1 MEKSMV
7 SPWLRGGLGNY
18 LFQITAAY
26 SISIRDNKELIV
38 DTSDISIIH
47 KPIETYFNNIFRKIK
62 FVPNYANYVTHD
74 SSQPIQY
81 SQISSVEGNLKLLG
95 YYQNEKYF
103 KHIHNDI
110 LKLYEI
116 DNETLNYLNSKYI
129 HLFDV
134 DTCSLHVRR
143 GDYIPKSDFHTI
155 QTIDY
160 YKNAIS
166 TIGENKLFLIFS
178 DDIDWCVDNLDFI
191 KNKTFINGNLDFQD
205 LYLMS
210 MCKDNIIANSTFS
223 WWGAWLNN
231 NKDKKVIYPSNWFG
245 VSFLDTSEI
254 GCENWIKL

>member
-38 DTSDISIIH
+38 DTSNISIIH

-166 TIGENKLFLIFS
+166 TIGENKLFLI
-178 DDIDWCVDNLDFI
+178 
-191 KNKTFINGNLDFQD
+191 
-205 LYLMS
+205 
-210 MCKDNIIANSTFS
+210 
-223 WWGAWLNN
+223 
-231 NKDKKVIYPSNWFG
+231 
-245 VSFLDTSEI
+245 
-254 GCENWIKL
+254 

>member
-1 MEKSMV
+1 MSKSLV

-18 LFQITAAY
+18 IFQITAAY
-26 SISIRDNKELIV
+26 SISIRDNKDLIV
-38 DTSDISIIH
+38 DISDISIIH

-62 FVPNYANYVTHD
+62 FVSNYSNYTTHN
-74 SSQPIQY
+74 SNQPIQY
-81 SQISSVEGNLKLLG
+81 SEIPTTEGNLKLLG

-116 DNETLNYLNSKYI
+116 DDETLSYLNSKYI
-129 HLFDV
+129 DIIDI

-143 GDYIPKSDFHTI
+143 GDYLPKADFHTI
-155 QTIDY
+155 QTVEY

-166 TIGENKLFLIFS
+166 IIGEEKLFLIFS
-178 DDIDWCVDNLDFI
+178 DDIEWCVSNLDFI
-191 KNKTFINGNLDFQD
+191 KNKKFINGNLDFQD

-223 WWGAWLNN
+223 WWGAWLNT
-231 NKDKKVIYPSNWFG
+231 NKNKKVIYPSNWFG
-245 VSFLDTSEI
+245 VSFLDTSDI
-254 GCENWIKL
+254 GCENWIKI